1 MASMSYSGVLLAN
14 AAKQQNQDE
23 YEEDSDLDVDEDLPE
38 DERAL
43 LKRKKKSN
51 VLFKPFDEWRDVKEW
66 NYEMPSGESIEC
78 LAQGSG
84 WCAVTTSLNN
94 LRIFS

>member
-1 MASMSYSGVLLAN
+1 M
-14 AAKQQNQDE
+14 
-23 YEEDSDLDVDEDLPE
+23 DVDEDLPE

-78 LAQGSG
+78 LA
-84 WCAVTTSLNN
+84 
-94 LRIFS
+94 